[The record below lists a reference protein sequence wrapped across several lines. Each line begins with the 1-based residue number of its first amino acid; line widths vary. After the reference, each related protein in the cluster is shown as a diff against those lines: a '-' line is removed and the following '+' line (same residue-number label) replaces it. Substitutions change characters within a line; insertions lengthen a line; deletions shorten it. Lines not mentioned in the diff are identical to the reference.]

1 MIRNTLAAM
10 TACMLAA
17 IGCGC
22 GSNSGS
28 VTPPD
33 DNTRISLSQSA
44 STDTSVTVDI
54 ALENADAA
62 YCTIAAAGSATPS
75 LAEMRKGTSLTAS
88 GSVSSTTSH
97 PAHPIRY
104 SALLGATAYT
114 PISRI

>member
-1 MIRNTLAAM
+1 M

-44 STDTSVTVDI
+44 STDTSVTVDV

-88 GSVSSTTSH
+88 GSVVFDDLAPGTSYKVFGLSLIH
-97 PAHPIRY
+97 I
-104 SALLGATAYT
+104 
-114 PISRI
+114 